1 MKLKYYLRG
10 LGIGIFVT
18 ALSFCILDR
27 GEAESLSDEQI
38 KVRAAALG
46 MVDSSSLVLTDV
58 ANPTEEKVQED
69 LAEGQTQEQ
78 MQEETQTGEQEQTIE
93 ESQSTEQ
100 EQSEEQT
107 IEESQ
112 STRQEKAEEQTIE
125 ESQPTKEE
133 QSQEQKKGA
142 AQETE
147 QAQSTESAEQ
157 KENAEENSKQAGEA
171 ATDDTVTIVINK
183 GYGSDKVSRI
193 LEDAG
198 LVEDAKEFDKYLCD
212 KGYSRRISAGEYKI
226 APGTGEKDI
235 AEIITKNR

>member
-58 ANPTEEKVQED
+58 ANPTEEKVQAD

-100 EQSEEQT
+100 E
-107 IEESQ
+107 
-112 STRQEKAEEQTIE
+112 KAEEQTIE
-125 ESQPTKEE
+125 GSQPTK
-133 QSQEQKKGA
+133 QEQKKGA

-171 ATDDTVTIVINK
+171 ATDDAVTIVINK